1 MKKGLLSTVALIA
14 FAAPAAAA
22 DLAARPY
29 VKAPPAPIAI
39 AYDWSGFYL
48 GANGG
53 WDRAASAGISGP
65 TSSVLSFR
73 PWPKAATMQPAA
85 PSVARSVIA
94 GRPAL
99 GCSALKRRATGPI
112 SAATM

>member
-1 MKKGLLSTVALIA
+1 MKKVLLSTVALIA

-53 WDRAASAGISGP
+53 WGSSRKCWDLRADVIGP
-65 TSSVLSFR
+65 FVPPL
-73 PWPKAATMQPAA
+73 AE
-85 PSVARSVIA
+85 
-94 GRPAL
+94 
-99 GCSALKRRATGPI
+99 GCHDATGGTVGGQI
-112 SAATM
+112 GYRW